1 MKHIFLTLF
10 SVATVASAS
19 AQQTD
24 NSKIY
29 LNEQQQTSLSA
40 SGHTATLSVGGLELI
55 FGEQDPALT
64 LGVYPH
70 NNESNTKISFAGF
83 NGVSYNH
90 LSLMEFGFCQIVG
103 TDYGAYAAEDR
114 GFMDLNNGKSIHV
127 AFNFVTFN
135 TLLTKSRTLGLSIG
149 LGLSVENYVFSNDLT
164 LKYADG
170 MMRPEPIDASYK
182 KSKLVATYLHVPV
195 LLDWNIRRG
204 LFLTAGLNFDLN
216 IGGHTKI
223 KFPKEKYRNC
233 HLNPFN
239 VGATVRLGFQRL
251 YVYGNYSFMEMFKQ
265 DQGPKAHRMSVGL
278 GLWF

>member
-1 MKHIFLTLF
+1 MKRIFLTLF

-164 LKYADG
+164 IKYADG

-204 LFLTAGLNFDLN
+204 LFLSAGLNFDLN

-233 HLNPFN
+233 HLTPFN

>member
-1 MKHIFLTLF
+1 MKRIFLPLF
-10 SVATVASAS
+10 SVAIVASAA

-90 LSLMEFGFCQIVG
+90 LSLMEFGLCQIVG

-164 LKYADG
+164 IKYADG

-195 LLDWNIRRG
+195 LLDWNIKKG
-204 LFLTAGLNFDLN
+204 LFLSAGFNFDLN

>member
-10 SVATVASAS
+10 SGSTVASAS

-164 LKYADG
+164 IKYADG

>member
-164 LKYADG
+164 IKYADG

>member
-1 MKHIFLTLF
+1 MKRIFLLLF
-10 SVATVASAS
+10 SVAIVASAA

-55 FGEQDPALT
+55 FGEQEPALT
-64 LGVYPH
+64 LGVYSH
-70 NNESNTKISFAGF
+70 KNESNTKISFAGF

-164 LKYADG
+164 IKYADG

-204 LFLTAGLNFDLN
+204 LFLSAGLNFDLN

-239 VGATVRLGFQRL
+239 MGATVRLGFQRL

-265 DQGPKAHRMSVGL
+265 DQGPKAHRMAVGL

>member
-1 MKHIFLTLF
+1 MKRIFLTLF

-164 LKYADG
+164 IKYADG

-204 LFLTAGLNFDLN
+204 LFLSAGLNFDLN

-265 DQGPKAHRMSVGL
+265 DQGPKAQRMSVGL

>member
-1 MKHIFLTLF
+1 MKRIFLPLF
-10 SVATVASAS
+10 SVAIVASAA

-55 FGEQDPALT
+55 FGEQEPALT
-64 LGVYPH
+64 LGVYSH
-70 NNESNTKISFAGF
+70 KNESNTKISFAGF

-164 LKYADG
+164 IKYADG

-204 LFLTAGLNFDLN
+204 LFLSAGLNFDLN

-265 DQGPKAHRMSVGL
+265 DQGPKAHRMAVGL

>member
-1 MKHIFLTLF
+1 MKRIFLPLF
-10 SVATVASAS
+10 SVAIVASAA

-55 FGEQDPALT
+55 FGEQEPALT
-64 LGVYPH
+64 LGVYSH
-70 NNESNTKISFAGF
+70 KNESNTKISFAGF

-164 LKYADG
+164 IKYADG

-204 LFLTAGLNFDLN
+204 LFLSAGLNFDLN

-239 VGATVRLGFQRL
+239 AGATVRLGFQRL

>member
-164 LKYADG
+164 IKYADG

-204 LFLTAGLNFDLN
+204 LFLTVGLNFDLN

>member
-1 MKHIFLTLF
+1 MKRIFLTLF

-149 LGLSVENYVFSNDLT
+149 LGLSVENYVFSNDRT
-164 LKYADG
+164 IKYADG

-204 LFLTAGLNFDLN
+204 LFLSAGLNFDLN

>member
-1 MKHIFLTLF
+1 MKRIFLTLF

-70 NNESNTKISFAGF
+70 NNESNTKISYAGF

-164 LKYADG
+164 IKYADG

-204 LFLTAGLNFDLN
+204 LFLSAGLNFDLN

>member
-1 MKHIFLTLF
+1 MKRIFLPLF
-10 SVATVASAS
+10 SVAIVASAA

-55 FGEQDPALT
+55 FGEQEPALS
-64 LGVYPH
+64 LGVYSH
-70 NNESNTKISFAGF
+70 KNESNTKISFAGF

-164 LKYADG
+164 IKYADG

-204 LFLTAGLNFDLN
+204 LFLSAGLNFDLN

-265 DQGPKAHRMSVGL
+265 DQGPKAHRMAVGV

>member
-1 MKHIFLTLF
+1 M
-10 SVATVASAS
+10 
-19 AQQTD
+19 
-24 NSKIY
+24 
-29 LNEQQQTSLSA
+29 SA

-90 LSLMEFGFCQIVG
+90 LSLMEFGLCQIVG

-164 LKYADG
+164 IKYADG

-195 LLDWNIRRG
+195 LLDWNIKKG
-204 LFLTAGLNFDLN
+204 LFLSAGFNFDLN

>member
-1 MKHIFLTLF
+1 MKRIFLPLF
-10 SVATVASAS
+10 SVAIVASAA

-64 LGVYPH
+64 LGVYSH
-70 NNESNTKISFAGF
+70 KNESNTKISFAGF
-83 NGVSYNH
+83 NVVSYNH

-149 LGLSVENYVFSNDLT
+149 FGLSVENYVFSNDLT
-164 LKYADG
+164 IKYADG

-195 LLDWNIRRG
+195 LLDWNIKKG
-204 LFLTAGLNFDLN
+204 LFLSAGFNFDLN

>member
-1 MKHIFLTLF
+1 MKRIFLTLF

-64 LGVYPH
+64 LGVYSH
-70 NNESNTKISFAGF
+70 KNESNTKISFAGF

-164 LKYADG
+164 IKYADG

-204 LFLTAGLNFDLN
+204 LFLSAGLNFDLN

>member
-1 MKHIFLTLF
+1 MKRIFLTLF

-164 LKYADG
+164 IKYADG

-204 LFLTAGLNFDLN
+204 LFLSAGLNFDLN

-251 YVYGNYSFMEMFKQ
+251 YVYGNYSFMEMFKPGSRPQ
-265 DQGPKAHRMSVGL
+265 SVTACR
-278 GLWF
+278 

>member
-1 MKHIFLTLF
+1 MKRIFLPLF
-10 SVATVASAS
+10 SVAIVASAA

-64 LGVYPH
+64 LGVYSH
-70 NNESNTKISFAGF
+70 KNESNTKISFAGF
-83 NGVSYNH
+83 NVVSYNH
-90 LSLMEFGFCQIVG
+90 LSLMEFGLCQIVG

-164 LKYADG
+164 IKYADG

-195 LLDWNIRRG
+195 LLDWNIKKG
-204 LFLTAGLNFDLN
+204 LFLSAGFNFDLN

>member
-1 MKHIFLTLF
+1 
-10 SVATVASAS
+10 
-19 AQQTD
+19 
-24 NSKIY
+24 
-29 LNEQQQTSLSA
+29 
-40 SGHTATLSVGGLELI
+40 
-55 FGEQDPALT
+55 
-64 LGVYPH
+64 
-70 NNESNTKISFAGF
+70 
-83 NGVSYNH
+83 
-90 LSLMEFGFCQIVG
+90 
-103 TDYGAYAAEDR
+103 
-114 GFMDLNNGKSIHV
+114 MDLNNGKSIHV

-164 LKYADG
+164 IKYADG

>member
-1 MKHIFLTLF
+1 MKRIFLTLF

-164 LKYADG
+164 IKYADG

-204 LFLTAGLNFDLN
+204 LFLSAGLNFDLN

-265 DQGPKAHRMSVGL
+265 DQGPNALRMSVGL

>member
-1 MKHIFLTLF
+1 MKRIFLPLF
-10 SVATVASAS
+10 SVAIVASAA

-64 LGVYPH
+64 LGVYSH
-70 NNESNTKISFAGF
+70 KNESNTKISFAGF

-90 LSLMEFGFCQIVG
+90 LSLMEFGLCQIVG

-164 LKYADG
+164 IKYADG

-195 LLDWNIRRG
+195 LLDWNIKKG
-204 LFLTAGLNFDLN
+204 LFLSAGFNFDLN

>member
-1 MKHIFLTLF
+1 MKRIFLTLF

-164 LKYADG
+164 IKYADG
-170 MMRPEPIDASYK
+170 MMRPEPIDSSYK

-204 LFLTAGLNFDLN
+204 LFLSAGLNFDLN

>member
-1 MKHIFLTLF
+1 MKRIFLPLF
-10 SVATVASAS
+10 SVAIVASAA

-64 LGVYPH
+64 LGVYSH
-70 NNESNTKISFAGF
+70 KNESNTKISFAGF

-103 TDYGAYAAEDR
+103 TEYGAYAAEDR

-164 LKYADG
+164 IKYADG

-195 LLDWNIRRG
+195 LLDWNIKKG
-204 LFLTAGLNFDLN
+204 LFLSAGLNFDLN

>member
-103 TDYGAYAAEDR
+103 TYYGAYAAEDR

-164 LKYADG
+164 IKYADG

>member
-1 MKHIFLTLF
+1 MKRIFLTLF

-70 NNESNTKISFAGF
+70 NTESNTKISFAGF

-164 LKYADG
+164 IKYADG

-204 LFLTAGLNFDLN
+204 LFLSAGLNFDLN

>member
-1 MKHIFLTLF
+1 MKRIFLPLF
-10 SVATVASAS
+10 SVAIVASAA

-55 FGEQDPALT
+55 FGEQEPALT
-64 LGVYPH
+64 LGVYSH
-70 NNESNTKISFAGF
+70 KNESNTKISFAGF

-164 LKYADG
+164 IKYADG
-170 MMRPEPIDASYK
+170 MMRPEPIDSSYK

-204 LFLTAGLNFDLN
+204 LFLSAGLNFDLN

-239 VGATVRLGFQRL
+239 MGATVRLGFQRL

-265 DQGPKAHRMSVGL
+265 DQGPKAHRMAVGL

>member
-1 MKHIFLTLF
+1 MKRIFLPLF
-10 SVATVASAS
+10 SVAIVASAA

-64 LGVYPH
+64 LGVYSH
-70 NNESNTKISFAGF
+70 KNESNTKISFAGF

-164 LKYADG
+164 IKYADG

-204 LFLTAGLNFDLN
+204 LFLSAGLNFDLN

>member
-1 MKHIFLTLF
+1 MKRIFLPLF
-10 SVATVASAS
+10 SVAIVASAA

-55 FGEQDPALT
+55 FGEQEPALS
-64 LGVYPH
+64 LGVYSH
-70 NNESNTKISFAGF
+70 KNESNTKISFAGF
-83 NGVSYNH
+83 NGASSNH

-164 LKYADG
+164 IKYADG

-204 LFLTAGLNFDLN
+204 LFLSAGLNFDLN

-265 DQGPKAHRMSVGL
+265 DQGPKAHRMAVGV

>member
-1 MKHIFLTLF
+1 MKRIFLTLF

-164 LKYADG
+164 IKYADG

-204 LFLTAGLNFDLN
+204 LFLSAGLNFDLN